1 MIWLN
6 KLKHWIGFALLIALV
21 SFTFYKSSIE
31 EFGLNTHKHDVEDM
45 QRLQIELHRD
55 LLSYRGGNI
64 YQYDTLNNSEKSL
77 LQVASSLFTHEKNSS
92 PSKLTNALEKLK
104 KSLVKQQRLVEDFK
118 MHHSILQNSMIYY
131 SRLSS
136 KLYNDGKQKSRVSAE
151 TLGNLSRLI
160 LEYTRKPETK
170 TAHKLYAQLDKL
182 NVNPDREVKT
192 LINHSLLIIEKIPEI
207 NSIIDQFNKLNI
219 EGQLQNIFKMINEL
233 QNQQNARASLYNLLM
248 YAVSLG
254 LLVYLL
260 YLFQILQKSRDT
272 LSLAN
277 VQLNK
282 EVSERSR
289 TENTLMQFVM
299 HCSQDYTEDHVHC
312 ILNAL
317 CKSLN
322 VRYAQ
327 IVTINIDSETGA
339 SADIV
344 DNNHFTHNLPAAI
357 KDTADEDTFARGR
370 LAYNDGLQSY
380 FPATHDSLIEQA
392 VSYIGITLR
401 SSDSAKQII
410 AVADDKA
417 IDNISLYENIL
428 SIAASRLSIEQ
439 SRHIALENSIRY
451 QQGLEKIDDWVA
463 QLVSYSNDRNAFKKI
478 SSQAAQDI
486 SNSSLAALCEVTPD
500 KESYVYAAVSGDRGR
515 SLLGEKYLLKDG
527 GLCAWTINYNESIC
541 INDLPSDIRSKRKLV
556 TQLNMQH
563 AILSPVTLGAE
574 VYGCLVTFRETNH
587 FDEIDR
593 QLLSQFC
600 QSMEMALS
608 NMMLLDS
615 LQSQKE
621 RAEITLHSIADAVIT
636 TDSSGKIDY
645 MNYAAEHLTGWS
657 LDRSIGQQVQTVFR
671 LIDQET
677 REAQHKLS
685 NSCLY
690 DGISINKSTT
700 TLIAQDDTER
710 EIECSMSPIKTS
722 TDVTDGIIIVFHDET
737 ERRRMEHT
745 IRHQASHD
753 SLTGL
758 LNRNEF
764 IRQLNDHIFDARD
777 SGRIHIVCYL
787 DLDRFKLVNDT
798 AGHNAGDEMLTRV
811 TRLINS
817 CIRSGDIIARL
828 GGDEFGLILQNCT
841 IDSARH
847 ITQNIIDKIS
857 GYKLEWDGEIFNIGV
872 SIGIVTID
880 NNTLNSTEITR
891 QADMACYTAKDHG
904 RNRAYVYQR
913 KDTELA
919 RRTGESRWASKIS
932 EALSNDMFKLY
943 AQPICPLKNNK
954 TDFIHLEV
962 LIRMVDSNGIIISPS
977 AFVPAAERYNLMGSI
992 DQHIISKTFSH
1003 IVSRSDDDKL
1013 CYTINLSGNSLS
1025 DENLSNFIAKQ
1036 IVSFGIN
1043 PSRLCFEVTETAAI
1057 TNLVNA
1063 KKLIDEIRALG
1074 CHFALDDFG
1083 SGLPSFEYLKSLPV
1097 DYLKIDGSF
1106 VHNMVSNKIDHAM
1119 VAAIN
1124 QVGHIMGI
1132 KTVAEHVE
1140 NEEIISKLQHL
1151 NVDFVQG
1158 YGIARP
1164 APIEEFNYE
1173 DLSNQEQK
1181 IKRRA
1186 LNAVQ

>member
-1 MIWLN
+1 MIWLSR
-6 KLKHWIGFALLIALV
+6 LKYWIGFALLIALM
-21 SFTFYKSSIE
+21 SFTFYKSSVE
-31 EFGLNTHKHDVEDM
+31 ELGLNTHKHDVENM

-55 LLSYRGGNI
+55 LLSYRSGNV
-64 YQYDTLNNSEKSL
+64 YEYDTLSNSQKAL
-77 LQVASSLFTHEKNSS
+77 LQVSRTLFAHEKNAAA
-92 PSKLTNALEKLK
+92 SKLTDALEKLK
-104 KSLVKQQRLVEDFK
+104 KSLDQQRMLVEDFK
-118 MHHSILQNSMIYY
+118 MHHSILQNSMTYY

-136 KLYNDGKQKSRVSAE
+136 KLYNDGKQKSQVSAE

-160 LEYTRKPETK
+160 LEYSRKPETK
-170 TAHKLYAQLDKL
+170 TAHKVYAQLDKL
-182 NVNPDREVKT
+182 NVIPNREVKT

-207 NSIIDQFNKLNI
+207 DSIIAEFNKLNV
-219 EGQLQNIFKMINEL
+219 EGQLQNIFSMINRI
-233 QNQQNARASLYNLLM
+233 QHQQNSKATLYNFVM

-254 LLVYLL
+254 LLVYLF
-260 YLFQILQKSRDT
+260 YLFHTLQRNRDILS
-272 LSLAN
+272 SAN
-277 VQLNK
+277 TRLNK
-282 EVSERSR
+282 EVRERSR
-289 TENTLMQFVM
+289 TENTLMQFVT
-299 HCSQDYTEDHVHC
+299 HCSQDYTENHVHC

-317 CKSLN
+317 CKSLG

-327 IVTINIDSETGA
+327 IVTINTESGTDAVT
-339 SADIV
+339 DIV
-344 DNNHFTHNLPAAI
+344 DNQHYEQNVPTSIA
-357 KDTADEDTFARGR
+357 DTADEDTFIRGR

-380 FPATHDSLIEQA
+380 FPATRDSLIEDA
-392 VSYIGITLR
+392 VSYIGITLNSEGPTR
-401 SSDSAKQII
+401 RLI
-410 AVADDKA
+410 AVADDKP
-417 IDNISLYENIL
+417 IDNISLHENIL
-428 SIAASRLSIEQ
+428 SIAASRMSIEQ
-439 SRHIALENSIRY
+439 SRHTALENSIRY

-463 QLVSYSNDRNAFKKI
+463 QLFSHSNDRNAFIEIASK
-478 SSQAAQDI
+478 AAQNI
-486 SNSSLAALCEVTPD
+486 SNSSLAALCEVTHD
-500 KESYVYAAVSGDRGR
+500 KESYFYAAVSGDRGR

-563 AILSPVTLGAE
+563 AILSPITLGAE
-574 VYGCLVTFRETNH
+574 VYGCLVTFRDSNP

-593 QLLSQFC
+593 QLLAQFC
-600 QSMEMALS
+600 QSMEMALN
-608 NMMLLDS
+608 NMMLLEN

-636 TDSSGKIDY
+636 TNASGNIDY

-657 LDRSIGQQVQTVFR
+657 LDKSIGQPVQTVFR

-677 REAQHKLS
+677 REPQHKLS
-685 NSCLY
+685 ESCLY

-700 TLIAQDDTER
+700 SLIAQDGTER

-722 TDVTDGIIIVFHDET
+722 ADVTDGIIIVFHDET
-737 ERRRMEHT
+737 DRRRMEHM
-745 IRHQASHD
+745 IKHQASHD

-758 LNRNEF
+758 FNRNEYV
-764 IRQLNDHIFDARD
+764 RQLNDHIFDARD
-777 SGRIHIVCYL
+777 SGRMHIVCYL

-798 AGHNAGDEMLTRV
+798 AGHSAGDEMLAQV
-811 TRLINS
+811 TRLISS

-841 IDSARH
+841 IDSAMH

-857 GYKLEWDGEIFNIGV
+857 SYKLEWEGETFNIGV
-872 SIGIVTID
+872 SIGVATID
-880 NNTLNSTEITR
+880 GSTLNSTEITR
-891 QADMACYTAKDHG
+891 QADMACYTAKDQG
-904 RNRAYVYQR
+904 RNRAYVYER

-919 RRTGESRWASKIS
+919 RREGESRWASKIS
-932 EALSNDMFKLY
+932 EALSNDRFKLY
-943 AQPICPLKNNK
+943 AQPICPLKNNT

-962 LIRMVDSNGIIISPS
+962 LLRMVDASGIIISPS
-977 AFVPAAERYNLMGSI
+977 AFVPAAERYNLMGSV
-992 DQHIISKTFSH
+992 DQHIISKTFEH
-1003 IVSRSDDDKL
+1003 IVSRPDNNKL

-1025 DENLSNFIAKQ
+1025 DENLSSFIAKQ
-1036 IVSFGIN
+1036 IVSFGIK

-1063 KKLIDEIRALG
+1063 RKLIDEIRKLG

-1083 SGLPSFEYLKSLPV
+1083 SGLSSFEYLKTLPV

-1106 VHNMVSNKIDHAM
+1106 VRDMVSNKIDHAM

-1158 YGIARP
+1158 YSIARP

-1173 DLSNQEQK
+1173 DLSNQERK

-1186 LNAVQ
+1186 LNAV